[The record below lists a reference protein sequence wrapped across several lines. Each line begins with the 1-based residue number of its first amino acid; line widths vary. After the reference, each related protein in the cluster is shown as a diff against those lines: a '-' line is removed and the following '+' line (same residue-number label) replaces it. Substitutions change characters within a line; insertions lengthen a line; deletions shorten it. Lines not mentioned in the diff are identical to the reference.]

1 VISLSLDAADGDIP
15 YRSDQTMLA
24 KWNGIPDT
32 GGAPRDHREYRI
44 WHDEAQ
50 SRWRFELSADGL
62 EGPEH
67 SASVTHPTAI
77 DRGQLYLLEAWHD
90 AEQGSVNLR
99 VSTQEERSGAESA
112 PWTRGVF
119 AGGADLDVGAQ
130 TRARMR
136 TCKAQSTPSATGPEC
151 SATAKAAPC
160 GTRALAWSSNK
171 PRFRSVSWS
180 TIHGSIAIRPRL
192 QGLLQSPQ
200 GQPQERMYM
209 YCASPGVS
217 PWPICVT
224 IRTRV

>member
-77 DRGQLYLLEAWHD
+77 DRGQLYLLEARHD

-99 VSTQEERSGAESA
+99 VSTQEERGGAESA

-130 TRARMR
+130 N
-136 TCKAQSTPSATGPEC
+136 TCTDA
-151 SATAKAAPC
+151 
-160 GTRALAWSSNK
+160 
-171 PRFRSVSWS
+171 
-180 TIHGSIAIRPRL
+180 HL
-192 QGLLQSPQ
+192 QGTVDAL
-200 GQPQERMYM
+200 GH
-209 YCASPGVS
+209 
-217 PWPICVT
+217 W
-224 IRTRV
+224 TRVLSDDESSALWNEGAGVEL